1 MATLPV
7 KHFLELVRKSGL
19 VDEPRLLDALTKL
32 EAQHGGQIPDDAE
45 VLAEHLIS
53 LGLITPWHRDKL
65 YDRKYRGFFLG
76 KYKLLGHLG
85 TGGMSS
91 VYLAEHRLMK
101 QQRAIKVLPKS
112 RVDDTSYLARFH
124 REARATAN
132 LNHPNIVRTYDVDN
146 EGDTHYIVMEYVSG
160 QDLSTMVK
168 EGGKDLM
175 PYETVADVIIQ
186 ASEGLQHAHE
196 NRLIHRDVKPANL
209 LIDHQ
214 GNVKVLDLGLALSL
228 DDEQVSLTIE
238 FNENVL
244 GTADYLAPEQAL
256 NSHEVD
262 SRADIYSLGC
272 TMYFLLTGHPPF
284 PEGTLA
290 QRIVKHQTQN
300 PVDILKERPDC
311 PRELADI
318 CSKMMQKKPE
328 KRFQTA
334 REVAN
339 ILRLWLERQSNPD
352 AAREPLDLSA
362 CAEDPKSRPPAF
374 QPSAS
379 RSSLASGSGKRLT
392 ESEVEVTEEPDA
404 LVSGGS
410 RSDLRVRSGKS
421 VSTAS
426 GAAARDRSGSTPAG
440 RSSAP
445 AATGSMA
452 AGSTAASSSVSAA
465 GESSAGWLSMP
476 VLISIAVGAIA
487 VAIILM
493 AVIVWLLFGRGAGG
507 DGGTR
512 APASSGESVPASSGS
527 GQRDTSQRDT
537 SQFIRRNLYRC
548 V

>member
-1 MATLPV
+1 MSKLPV

-19 VDEPRLLDALTKL
+19 VEEPRLLDALTNL
-32 EAQHGGQIPDDAE
+32 EAQHGGQVPDDAE
-45 VLAEHLIS
+45 VLAEHLIA

-300 PVDILKERPDC
+300 PGDILKERPDC

-318 CSKMMQKKPE
+318 CGKMMQKKPE

-352 AAREPLDLSA
+352 AFREPLDLSA

-374 QPSAS
+374 QPTAS

-392 ESEVEVTEEPDA
+392 ESEGEVMDEPDA

-410 RSDLRVRSGKS
+410 KSDLRGRSGKAM
-421 VSTAS
+421 TAKGS
-426 GAAARDRSGSTPAG
+426 AASRERSGDSSAN

-445 AATGSMA
+445 APSAPA
-452 AGSTAASSSVSAA
+452 AGSAVTSS
-465 GESSAGWLSMP
+465 GETGAGWLSMP
-476 VLISIAVGAIA
+476 VLISIAIGAIA

-493 AVIVWLLFGRGAGG
+493 AVIVWLLFGRSGGGG
-507 DGGTR
+507 DSGRGNGG
-512 APASSGESVPASSGS
+512 AKPPASSGDSVPASRGSGS
-527 GQRDTSQRDT
+527 RDT
-537 SQFIRRNLYRC
+537 SQFQRLDLYRR